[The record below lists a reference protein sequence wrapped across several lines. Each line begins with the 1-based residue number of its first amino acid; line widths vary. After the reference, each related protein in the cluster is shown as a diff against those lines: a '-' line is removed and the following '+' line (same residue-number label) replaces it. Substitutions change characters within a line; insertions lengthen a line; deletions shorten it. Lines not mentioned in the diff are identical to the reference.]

1 MIPSVA
7 PSSRGNEDVLA
18 AVLDV
23 ARRVLH
29 ADGFAVWRLEAR
41 RWTIRAHLGIS
52 AGFVESVV
60 TSYNDTPVT
69 AVPVAEPLVFDDVRS
84 EPMLAE
90 QLAAYEAEGI
100 LSIAAIPLAIAGEG
114 TGTLAIYY
122 RSPHRFTADELE
134 TARAVGQTASAAL
147 TATALYDEQR
157 RTREWTTFLDRAS
170 TALAQSL
177 DLSTTAQTVVDLA
190 VPLFADSCAIHVPGV
205 DGEVVLAAAAHV
217 DPAKR
222 EAMLMLAGRSR
233 PNRRRGWGRTIVEG
247 TVELFEEIDETTVRQ
262 ALGDDP
268 AYLAAFDA
276 LRFTSQL
283 SVPMVARGRLVGA
296 ITFALGAGSRRYSA
310 ADAAWAEELARR
322 CALALDN
329 ARLYDAA
336 QRREADA
343 AWAEI
348 RAVFLAEAGAV
359 LAGSLDYD
367 ETLRAIVRLAV
378 PQFADWCA
386 LDMVG
391 TGGALERLAVM
402 HVNPDKI
409 PLVQAVADRYSDPGS
424 PYSPDHVVRTAAP
437 VLVPEIT
444 DAMIVAAARGD
455 EERIAL
461 VRSLG
466 LRSYICV
473 PMVARGQAIGALSFV
488 TVESGRHFTDDD
500 LRFAQD
506 VGFRAAIAVEN
517 ARAYAEVRRAN
528 HLKDEFLATLSHE
541 LRTPLNAVLG
551 YARMLRDQTLP
562 PDKQAR
568 ACEILERNA
577 SALTQIVNDILD
589 VSRITEGKLRLERRS
604 VDLRALV
611 DDAVAAILPAAEAKG
626 VVVRVAAPTMPISV
640 DADRLQQVV
649 WNLVSN
655 AVKFTPRGGHVDVV
669 VERFTGEVAI
679 SVRDDGAGIAREFLP
694 HVFERFRQG
703 ESRPA
708 GEHGGLGLGLSIAKH
723 LVEMHGGTIRV
734 ASDGVGKGATFRVVL
749 PCREP
754 TEGV

>member
-1 MIPSVA
+1 MNSSVA
-7 PSSRGNEDVLA
+7 PSSPGNRDILS

-29 ADGFAVWRLEAR
+29 ADGFAVWSLEAR
-41 RWTIRAHLGIS
+41 RWTIQAHLGIS
-52 AGFVESVV
+52 ARFAESVI
-60 TSYNDTPVT
+60 TTYNRAPVTPVP
-69 AVPVAEPLVFDDVRS
+69 AAEPLVFEDVRAA
-84 EPMLAE
+84 PMLAE
-90 QLAAYEAEGI
+90 RVAAYDAEGI
-100 LSIAAIPLAIAGEG
+100 RSIAAIPLAIAGEG

-122 RSPHRFTADELE
+122 RSPHRFGPEELDI
-134 TARAVGQTASAAL
+134 ARAVGQTAAAAL
-147 TATALYDEQR
+147 TAKLLHDEQR

-177 DLSTTAQTVVDLA
+177 DLSATAQTVVDLA

-205 DGEVVLAAAAHV
+205 DGEVILAAAAHV

-222 EAMLMLAGRSR
+222 DAMLMLAGRSR
-233 PNRRRGWGRTIVEG
+233 PNRKRGWGRTIVEG
-247 TVELFEEIDETTVRQ
+247 TVELFEEIDDVAVRQ
-262 ALGDDP
+262 ALGDNP
-268 AYLAAFDA
+268 EYLAAFDE
-276 LRFTSQL
+276 LKFTSQL

-296 ITFALGAGSRRYSA
+296 ITFALGAGARRYGL

-336 QRREADA
+336 QRREAEA
-343 AWAEI
+343 AWAEV
-348 RAVFLAEAGAV
+348 RAAFLAEAGTV

-367 ETLRAIVRLAV
+367 ETLRTIVRLAV

-386 LDMVG
+386 LDMIG
-391 TGGALERLAVM
+391 ASGALERLAVM
-402 HVNPDKI
+402 HVNPEKI
-409 PLVQAVADRYSDPGS
+409 PLVQAIAERYSDPQS
-424 PYSPDHVVRTAAP
+424 PYTPDHVVRTAAP
-437 VLVPEIT
+437 ILIPEIT
-444 DAMIVAAARGD
+444 DDMIVAAARGD
-455 EERIAL
+455 EERITL

-473 PMVARGQAIGALSFV
+473 PLVAGGQATGALSFV
-488 TVESGRHFTDDD
+488 TVESGRRFTDDD
-500 LRFAQD
+500 LRLARD
-506 VGFRAAIAVEN
+506 VAFRAAIAVEN

-551 YARMLRDQTLP
+551 YARMLRDQSLA
-562 PDKQAR
+562 PDKQPR
-568 ACEILERNA
+568 AYDILERNA
-577 SALTQIVNDILD
+577 AALAQIVNDILD
-589 VSRITEGKLRLERRS
+589 VSRITAGKLRLERRS

-611 DDAVAAILPAAEAKG
+611 DDAIAAILPAAEAKG
-626 VVVRVAAPTMPISV
+626 VEVRVDAPAMPILV
-640 DADRLQQVV
+640 DGDRLQQVV

-669 VERFTGEVAI
+669 AERLGDEVAI
-679 SVRDDGAGIAREFLP
+679 SVRDDGVGIASEFLP

-703 ESRPA
+703 ESRPTR
-708 GEHGGLGLGLSIAKH
+708 EHGGLGLGLSIAKH

-734 ASDGVGKGATFRVVL
+734 ASDGVGTGATFRVLL
-749 PCREP
+749 PCREY